1 MMSATEI
8 ISVINSL
15 LLPKNEA
22 DSPRTVFNSEGTLI
36 KSQSMLIRLCEHNT
50 ADLSCL
56 YLLFEFLAHFVLSKC
71 SKEASLTKSF
81 LDPYILDQE
90 RIKHY
95 LEDPSFLENIYLVS
109 DAICLLIHQTVSQL
123 RSLSESD
130 NWQESELIGNLIV
143 DAVPSLEMQE
153 DPIISNL
160 RFLQRDRT
168 IKPKSNPLFKRPQN
182 SEPEQMIKK
191 QDLLLTSLRIHL
203 ITWNVQGYVPNSER
217 NIEGLFEPTKRLK
230 PDIVII
236 GINSITQLFRKYL
249 NSKAR
254 IWEEF

>member
-1 MMSATEI
+1 MSATEI
-8 ISVINSL
+8 ASVIHSL

-36 KSQSMLIRLCEHNT
+36 KSQTMLIRLCEHNT

-56 YLLFEFLAHFVLSKC
+56 YLLFEFLAHFVMSKS
-71 SKEASLTKSF
+71 SKEASLTQSF
-81 LDPYILDQE
+81 LDPYMLGQQ

-95 LEDPSFLENIYLVS
+95 LEDPSLLENVYLVS
-109 DAICLLIHQTVSQL
+109 DSVCLLIHQTVSQL

-130 NWQESELIGNLIV
+130 NWQDSELLGSLIM
-143 DAVPSLEMQE
+143 DAVPSLETQQ
-153 DPIISNL
+153 DPILSNL

-168 IKPKSNPLFKRPQN
+168 IKPKSNPSFKRPQN
-182 SEPEQMIKK
+182 PEPEQITKK
-191 QDLLLTSLRIHL
+191 PDLLLASLRIHL

-236 GINSITQLFRKYL
+236 GIDFITELFRKYL
-249 NSKAR
+249 NSKVR
-254 IWEEF
+254 IWGEF